1 MIKKVLI
8 SIIAIYIALVF
19 ILETTIVIEDVI
31 GGLDKI
37 KNIELQ
43 ILNKISFNNL

>member
-8 SIIAIYIALVF
+8 SIVAVYIALVF
-19 ILETTIVIEDVI
+19 ILETTIVITDLI
-31 GGLDKI
+31 GGSDKI

>member
-8 SIIAIYIALVF
+8 SIVAIYIAVVF
-19 ILETTIVIEDVI
+19 ILETTIVVTDLI
-31 GGLDKI
+31 GGLENLKEI
-37 KNIELQ
+37 LLQ